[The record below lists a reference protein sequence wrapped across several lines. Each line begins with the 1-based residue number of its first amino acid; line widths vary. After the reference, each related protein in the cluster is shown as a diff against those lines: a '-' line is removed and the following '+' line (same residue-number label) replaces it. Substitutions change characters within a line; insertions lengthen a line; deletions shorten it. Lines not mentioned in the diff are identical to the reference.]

1 MKLLETICEAWE
13 IVLVAA
19 ILVLGLFS
27 VAILGGTTH
36 YSEEDE
42 LDYQENQRRLGK

>member
-1 MKLLETICEAWE
+1 M
-13 IVLVAA
+13 VLVAL
-19 ILVLGLFS
+19 ILVIGLFG

-42 LDYQENQRRLGK
+42 LDWQENQRRLGK